1 MKIKS
6 SVENLKWEISGTIYK
21 VSIENENLLQKLEN
35 KIRSNID
42 DKISYET
49 NVKGRMTHW
58 DAFKHDDDFKELISV
73 SYHFSYIEYILLS

>member
-42 DKISYET
+42 DKISY
-49 NVKGRMTHW
+49 
-58 DAFKHDDDFKELISV
+58 
-73 SYHFSYIEYILLS
+73 